1 LNRPDGLVGAGLAG
15 AYGAFAF
22 NFRGSRERFW
32 PRMTRT
38 GLVLGT
44 FALAADPDLRR
55 TRIRGRDA
63 ALGVASAAGLYAI
76 FRAGDRMARRIM
88 PTGSEDIDDVY
99 ALRSLRSA
107 GELAA
112 RLALIIGPA
121 EELFWRGLVQRRL
134 ATSLGRWRGAAA
146 AAVAYGGAHVS
157 TGNLTLTGAATTAGA
172 YWSALAA
179 AGMPMGA
186 LIVSHVVWD
195 VWIFL
200 IRPTA

>member
-1 LNRPDGLVGAGLAG
+1 VAAGLAG

-38 GLVLGT
+38 GFALGT
-44 FALAADPDLRR
+44 LALAADADLRR
-55 TRIRGRDA
+55 TRIRGRDV
-63 ALGVASAAGLYAI
+63 ALGAASAAGLYAI
-76 FRAGDRMARRIM
+76 FRVGDRMARKVM
-88 PTGSEDIDDVY
+88 PTGGEDIDEVY
-99 ALRSLRSA
+99 SLRTLRPA
-107 GELAA
+107 GQLAA
-112 RLALIIGPA
+112 RLALVIGPA

-134 ATSLGRWRGAAA
+134 AGRLGPWRGAAA

-157 TGNLTLTGAATTAGA
+157 TGNLTLTGAATTGA

-179 AGMPMGA
+179 AGVPMGA
-186 LIVSHVVWD
+186 LIMSHVVWD

-200 IRPTA
+200 VRPTA